1 MVINFDKSAI
11 PANYL
16 VSLSEL
22 TSGLMELATEHVPKV
37 VEVVLM
43 SMSDYARAVKDKS
56 KPVAIVIDDF
66 KGNPILSLKV
76 KFYEGSEEDPDGS
89 WNPVWT
95 FNPEDIADCN
105 VYKVSESQAFQ
116 FFKTRAFSAYDMQ
129 YTDPTNAYHSALIFA
144 NTLKLWLD
152 TSANEAEPAS
162 VHMDGMFTATV
173 EVVDGEKVFTFVP
186 EEELS
191 NLIKDDASLQTSTN

>member
-1 MVINFDKSAI
+1 MINFNESAI
-11 PANYL
+11 LANYCL
-16 VSLSEL
+16 SLSEL

-37 VEVVLM
+37 TEVVLM

-66 KGNPILSLKV
+66 KGNMILALKV
-76 KFYEGSEEDPDGS
+76 KFYEGSAEDEDGS

-95 FNPEDIADCN
+95 FDPEDITDCT
-105 VYKVSESQAFQ
+105 VHKVSESQAFP
-116 FFKTRAFSAYDMQ
+116 FFKMRAITAYDMQ
-129 YTDPTNAYHSALIFA
+129 YTDPSNAYHSALIFA
-144 NTLKLWLD
+144 EVLKRWLD
-152 TSANEAEPAS
+152 LNANDGEVVS
-162 VHMDGMFTATV
+162 IHMDGMFTATV

-191 NLIKDDASLQTSTN
+191 NLIKDDASLQTSAN